1 MSKFRDT
8 KSYITNK
15 INHSKKI
22 NFTEMKGAKRKV
34 KYYIMLSFC
43 ETFMTLTLFCYSI
56 EGKVGYCVGERVRLF

>member
-22 NFTEMKGAKRKV
+22 NFTEMKGAKRSIILCFHSV
-34 KYYIMLSFC
+34 KHL
-43 ETFMTLTLFCYSI
+43 
-56 EGKVGYCVGERVRLF
+56 